1 MSEAEIRRAGPDDA
15 DQVGTLAERVYRHGG
30 WADERYSK
38 LLLDVPSRIEEA
50 TVFVAVA
57 DGVIVG
63 TVTLGRPGTRFANM
77 ARAGEAEVRMLAVDE
92 AARGQGIASLLM
104 DACEGLARDEGF
116 TALVL
121 STEPDMAAA
130 HRLYRRRGY
139 VRQPERDWRVGRS
152 LLEVYRL
159 SLAGVRLG
167 GWGGQSKMGSRVR
180 ERFSSKKPSMPE
192 MSSTPSHSRPA
203 ASPRGIGDMTGP
215 NTDMPPTEMTG
226 VPTSYP
232 TRLMPSACEARSAA
246 S

>member
-1 MSEAEIRRAGPDDA
+1 MSEAEIRLAGPDDA
-15 DQVGTLAERVYRHGG
+15 DQVGTLAERVYRQGG

-38 LLLDVPSRIEEA
+38 LLLDGRSRIEEA

-116 TALVL
+116 GALVL
-121 STEPDMAAA
+121 STEPDMDAA

-139 VRQPERDWRVGRS
+139 VRQPERDWRIGRD

-159 SLAGVRLG
+159 NLAGG
-167 GWGGQSKMGSRVR
+167 G
-180 ERFSSKKPSMPE
+180 
-192 MSSTPSHSRPA
+192 
-203 ASPRGIGDMTGP
+203 
-215 NTDMPPTEMTG
+215 
-226 VPTSYP
+226 
-232 TRLMPSACEARSAA
+232 
-246 S
+246 